1 MWRGLEMRQ
10 GIFYLNFCL
19 ILLFLGTVRPKGGNI
34 AALNV
39 LRREKKEAKLAKNT
53 SASLLAAASRS
64 HTSPIDLSERPMQT
78 LIFSI
83 SPPSAKPEKQV
94 AA

>member
-1 MWRGLEMRQ
+1 MP
-10 GIFYLNFCL
+10 
-19 ILLFLGTVRPKGGNI
+19 TGNI
-34 AALNV
+34 AAQNV
-39 LRREKKEAKLAKNT
+39 LKRKKKEVERDKNALV
-53 SASLLAAASRS
+53 SSLAAASRS

-83 SPPSAKPEKQV
+83 PPPSAKPEKQV

>member
-1 MWRGLEMRQ
+1 MPT
-10 GIFYLNFCL
+10 C
-19 ILLFLGTVRPKGGNI
+19 NI
-34 AALNV
+34 AAQNV
-39 LRREKKEAKLAKNT
+39 LKRKKKEVKRDKNAFVE
-53 SASLLAAASRS
+53 SLAAASRS

-83 SPPSAKPEKQV
+83 SPPPSAKPEKQV

>member
-1 MWRGLEMRQ
+1 MP
-10 GIFYLNFCL
+10 
-19 ILLFLGTVRPKGGNI
+19 TGNI
-34 AALNV
+34 AAQNV
-39 LRREKKEAKLAKNT
+39 LKLKKKEVKRDKNALV
-53 SASLLAAASRS
+53 SSLAAASRS

-78 LIFSI
+78 LMFSI